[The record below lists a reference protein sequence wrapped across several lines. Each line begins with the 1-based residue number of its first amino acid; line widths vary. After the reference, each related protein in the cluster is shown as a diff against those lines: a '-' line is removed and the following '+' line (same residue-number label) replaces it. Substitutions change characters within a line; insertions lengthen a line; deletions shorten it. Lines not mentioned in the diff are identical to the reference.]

1 MGGKSRMR
9 AGPRRSETV
18 RRAAAEDASRL
29 AEVHIL
35 SWQHAYRGQF
45 PDGFLD
51 GLDLEARRRFF
62 DRVISEGAVI
72 LVSESGHDL
81 AGFCFVGAADAEG
94 WGEIYAIYVHPD
106 RWGEGHG
113 RRLIVAAEDEL
124 RALGHHKA
132 LLWVLE
138 TNHRA
143 RSFYERQGWT
153 LAKPVRIEEIGGVQV
168 TEVRYERDLLDGP

>member
-1 MGGKSRMR
+1 MGAR
-9 AGPRRSETV
+9 PRRGEKV
-18 RRAAAEDASRL
+18 RRAVAEDASRL
-29 AEVHIL
+29 AEGHIL
-35 SWQHAYRGQF
+35 SWQHAYRGHF

-72 LVSESGHDL
+72 LVSETGEDL
-81 AGFCFVGAADAEG
+81 AGFCFVGAADAEE

-113 RRLIVAAEDEL
+113 QRLIVAAEDEL
-124 RALGHHKA
+124 RALGHDKA

-138 TNHRA
+138 SNDRA
-143 RSFYERQGWT
+143 RSFYQRQGWT
-153 LAKPVRIEEIGGVQV
+153 LGKPVRIEEIGGVQV
-168 TEVRYERDLLDGP
+168 TEVRYERDLRDDP